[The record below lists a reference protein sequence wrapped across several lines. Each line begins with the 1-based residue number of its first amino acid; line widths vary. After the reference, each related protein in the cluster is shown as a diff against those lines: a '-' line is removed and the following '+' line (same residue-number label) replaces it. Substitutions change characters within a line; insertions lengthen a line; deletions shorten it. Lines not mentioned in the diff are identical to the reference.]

1 MTMECNGGG
10 RVTYCTR
17 VEDDEM
23 VLNGRGSV
31 SVEPFSCLPCGTD
44 WEHSTRRLM
53 DQAVSPHL
61 LLAFP
66 CAASGST
73 SGQGLVR
80 GCGSWRLALVYE
92 YGTRTWPKIGNKH
105 SPKTHLRQACG
116 RGKGDSYSFEPCPG
130 KVFNAFVI
138 PGFVNNPLD
147 FLLHSFTVSLSFL
160 PRNYTTP
167 SQSPAGLIYFL
178 PSS

>member
-1 MTMECNGGG
+1 
-10 RVTYCTR
+10 
-17 VEDDEM
+17 
-23 VLNGRGSV
+23 VLTLWDRLGTFHSTFDGS
-31 SVEPFSCLPCGTD
+31 SCLSSSSLGLPLCCV
-44 WEHSTRRLM
+44 RV
-53 DQAVSPHL
+53 DQRARAGAWL
-61 LLAFP
+61 RLLATRP
-66 CAASGST
+66 C
-73 SGQGLVR
+73 LRVR
-80 GCGSWRLALVYE
+80 YH
-92 YGTRTWPKIGNKH
+92 TRSWPKIGNKH

-116 RGKGDSYSFEPCPG
+116 RGKGDSYLFEPCPG